1 MRILHRRRTAFV
13 LMVLWAML
21 STLLVW
27 AWERGRPVA
36 LPPAQSLTHQNALLP
51 CVSYAPFRQPGQSP
65 FDPTL
70 IVSPAAIETDLRL
83 LRSVTNCVRTYGL
96 DHGLEAVPEVARKL
110 GMRVVLGAWI
120 GRDPLENASQMQRA
134 LALCQSHADVI
145 AMLVVGNEVLL
156 RRELTAE
163 ALASLLKQAQQAT
176 TVPIAYADVWEFWQ
190 RHAAVL
196 LDHVDVV
203 AAHIL
208 PYWEDEPVAVRDA
221 ARHVLT
227 IAELLRTEFAPKP
240 IFVAETGWPAVGRQR
255 GPSVPGAVEQ
265 TRFLRELI
273 TLEAKHPLLAKQPS
287 QATQNL
293 HLHLPFNVIEAFD
306 QPWKRDLEGAMG
318 GFWGLYTADGQQRL
332 TLHGPVVADP
342 SWRRVPAGAAVG
354 GLLGMG
360 TALWAAAL
368 ARRRSN
374 PTASRTTIN
383 PQVFALSGALIGATL
398 PLQLQGLLD
407 WNRNAVEWGS
417 SSVATALMLVC
428 SLTAAW
434 RLARSLHI
442 SEALKQQHRA
452 ATQHGIHA
460 AWLPRAPNAEKALT
474 QRATLRWE
482 ASSQAALLFL
492 VACGALG
499 LIFDA
504 RYRPLTAPLLMVPAA
519 LGLLL
524 HTVGERWTVQARE
537 ERVLAGVLLVAAP
550 LMLLQEGLIN
560 GQAWGMATLWVAL
573 AWPLLRTHHTSADAD
588 RGDLTNTKAA
598 INTAGALRPAE

>member
-1 MRILHRRRTAFV
+1 V
-13 LMVLWAML
+13 LLALWAML
-21 STLLVW
+21 GALLVW
-27 AWERGRPVA
+27 AWHRGQPTP
-36 LPPAQSLTHQNALLP
+36 LPAAQSAATTTHQQALLP

-70 IVSPAAIETDLRL
+70 VVSPAAIETDLRL

-96 DHGLEAVPEVARKL
+96 DHGLHAVPEVARKL

-156 RRELTAE
+156 RREQTAE
-163 ALASLLKQAQQAT
+163 ALADLLKQAQQAT
-176 TVPIAYADVWEFWQ
+176 SIPIAYADVWEFWQ

-221 ARHVLT
+221 AQHVLT
-227 IAELLRTEFAPKP
+227 IAATLRNEFAPKP

-255 GPSVPGAVEQ
+255 GPSVPGAIEQ

-273 TLEAKHPLLAKQPS
+273 TLEAQHPLLAKQSS
-287 QATQNL
+287 QATQS
-293 HLHLPFNVIEAFD
+293 LPFNVIEAFD

-318 GFWGLYTADGQQRL
+318 GFWGMYTADGQQRL
-332 TLHGPVVADP
+332 TLSGPVVADP
-342 SWRRVPAGAAVG
+342 SWWRVPMGALVG
-354 GLLGMG
+354 GMLGLG
-360 TALWAAAL
+360 AALWAIAR
-368 ARRRSN
+368 ARRRDA
-374 PTASRTTIN
+374 PTMHV
-383 PQVFALSGALIGATL
+383 QALAVTGALIGATL
-398 PLQLQGLLD
+398 PLHVQGMLD

-417 SSVATALMLVC
+417 SGVMTLLMLVC
-428 SLTAAW
+428 SLAAGW
-434 RLARSLHI
+434 RLAGSLRKGQ
-442 SEALKQQHRA
+442 AL
-452 ATQHGIHA
+452 TQHETVTLGGVHA
-460 AWLPRAPNAEKALT
+460 AWQTQGPNAKKAW
-474 QRATLRWE
+474 AEHAPPRWVM
-482 ASSQAALLFL
+482 ASHAALLFL

-504 RYRPLTAPLLMVPAA
+504 RYRPLTAPLLIVPAA

-524 HTVGERWTVQARE
+524 HTVGERWAVQARE
-537 ERVLAGVLLVAAP
+537 ERALAGILLVAAP
-550 LMLLQEGLIN
+550 VVLLQEGLVN
-560 GQAWGMATLWVAL
+560 GQAWGMAVQWVAL
-573 AWPLLRTHHTSADAD
+573 AWPVLRTHHASADASSANVAVG
-588 RGDLTNTKAA
+588 RGVRTNTKAA
-598 INTAGALRPAE
+598 NNTAGALKPAE